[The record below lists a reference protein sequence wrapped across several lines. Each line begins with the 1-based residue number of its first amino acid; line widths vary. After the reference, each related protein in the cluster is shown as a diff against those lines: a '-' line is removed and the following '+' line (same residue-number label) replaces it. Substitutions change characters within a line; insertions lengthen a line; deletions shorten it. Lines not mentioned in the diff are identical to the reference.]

1 MPIPASAMRRVRL
14 VVALTLFLT
23 LLGFGRQAFAAAD
36 PPPANFA
43 IAVDRST
50 VVPGETAAVSVTFT
64 NRQATPVNFLFATVI
79 AAGISPVGATGLP
92 TEFSGCVGA
101 SWCDTWYTAHLRY
114 NLTAPAVPIAPGD
127 SRTVTLSFR
136 YAPGVDCTLGA
147 GVRFF
152 MYYVYYEHG
161 QGTYQGS
168 EDPNP
173 AAAVRLVCPP
183 AS

>member
-36 PPPANFA
+36 PPPPSFA
-43 IAVDRST
+43 ITVDRST
-50 VVPGETAAVSVTFT
+50 VVPGEAAAVSVTFT
-64 NRQATPVNFLFATVI
+64 NREATPVSFLFATVT
-79 AAGISPVGATGLP
+79 ASDTGPVGSTGLARD
-92 TEFSGCVGA
+92 FSGCVGA
-101 SWCDTWYTAHLRY
+101 SWCDTWQTSYLRY
-114 NLTAPAVPIAPGD
+114 NLTAPAVPVAPGD

-152 MYYVYYEHG
+152 VYYFYYEHG
-161 QGTYQGS
+161 QGSYQGA
-168 EDPNP
+168 EDSSP
-173 AAAVRLVCPP
+173 AAATRLVCPP